1 MIRPLTRL
9 LGNINITFKLAL
21 GFGLVL
27 CLCLTIAS
35 TGWQALNKSLDRSQK
50 LTLLSQLAVVGEE
63 LRADRIVYRTLSNPA
78 SLAKIGVHIEKIDS
92 LLIALSPRFTDP
104 VNQQQ
109 LQESRRLATS
119 FKTTLGGLEGL
130 IKLRDN
136 AREQLKLSSVQA
148 SDTLAQLSSDLP
160 NQDDEKALDAV
171 EQLRQ
176 AMEQAEDSAQNP
188 AWAATSLDT
197 YAQGVDN
204 TIQAVERTQAAVAT
218 LPVDSA
224 ALKSAVLDYRTRL
237 ARLKD
242 AQLTTE
248 ATQNQLEQWLDQLLT
263 ESDLLSQDQ
272 TAKRDKEADFARTL
286 LLNVTAAALLLGAL
300 AAWLIAGQI
309 VTPLRQALVVAN
321 RVAEGDLSHDI
332 QTARRDELGQLQ
344 RSIGQMTVNLRGLIG
359 GISDSARQ
367 IASAAEQLSSVTEQS
382 RAGIDEQRRETE
394 QVATAMNE
402 MLATS
407 QEVARHAEQA
417 SNAATEADQQAS
429 AGDQVVAEAIAHI
442 EHLAQEMT
450 HSSQAMQGLRQ
461 ESQKIGSVLEV
472 IKSVS
477 EQTNLL
483 ALNAAIEAARA
494 GEAGRG
500 FAVVADEVRSLAQR
514 TQQSAEEIEELI
526 GSLQRGTQQVADSMD
541 NSRSL
546 TDNSVQL
553 TRRAG
558 DALANITRTV
568 SVIQEMNPQI
578 AAAAE
583 EQTAVAEE
591 INRSVLKVK
600 DVSEQTSAAS
610 QETAAASVEL
620 ARLGADLQR
629 WVGKFKV

>member
-9 LGNINITFKLAL
+9 LGNISIALKLAL

-27 CLCLTIAS
+27 SLSLVIFS
-35 TGWQALNKSLDRSQK
+35 TGWQALNKSLERSQK
-50 LTLLSQLAVVGEE
+50 LTILSQLAVFGEE
-63 LRADRIVYRTLSNPA
+63 LRAERIVYRTLSNPA
-78 SLAKIGVHIEKIDS
+78 SLTKVGLQIDKIDS
-92 LLIALSPRFTDP
+92 LLVELSPRFTDP
-104 VNQQQ
+104 VNQQHV
-109 LQESRRLATS
+109 QESRRLTTR
-119 FKTTLGGLEGL
+119 FKTVLGGLEGL
-130 IKLRDN
+130 TKLRESVG
-136 AREQLKLSSVQA
+136 EQLKLGSAKA

-160 NQDDEKALDAV
+160 NQDDEKAINAV
-171 EQLRQ
+171 EQLRH
-176 AMEQAEDSAQNP
+176 AMEQSEDRAQNP
-188 AWAATSLDT
+188 AWAAASLEV
-197 YAQGVDN
+197 YAKGVDD
-204 TIQAVERTQAAVAT
+204 TLQALDRAQAVVAT
-218 LPVDSA
+218 LPVDSS
-224 ALKSAVLDYRTRL
+224 ALKNTLLDYRTQL
-237 ARLKD
+237 VRLKD

-248 ATQNQLEQWLDQLLT
+248 TTQNQLEQWLDQLLT

-272 TAKRDKEADFARTL
+272 TAKRDKEAHVARTL
-286 LLNVTAAALLLGAL
+286 LLNVTAAALILGML
-300 AAWLIAGQI
+300 AAWLITVQI
-309 VTPLRQALVVAN
+309 VAPLRQALLIAN
-321 RVAEGDLSHDI
+321 QIAEGDLSHDI
-332 QTARRDELGQLQ
+332 QTTRRDEVGQLQ
-344 RSIGQMTVNLRGLIG
+344 RSIGQMTINLRGLIG
-359 GISDSARQ
+359 GIGHSARQ
-367 IASAAEQLSSVTEQS
+367 IASAAEQLSAVTELS
-382 RAGIDEQRRETE
+382 RAGVEGQKQETE

-442 EHLAQEMT
+442 EHLAQEMA
-450 HSSQAMQGLRQ
+450 HSSLAMQGLQQ

-526 GSLQRGTQQVADSMD
+526 GSLQRGTQKVADIMD

-558 DALANITRTV
+558 DALANISRTV

-610 QETAAASVEL
+610 QETAAASIEL
-620 ARLGADLQR
+620 ARLGTDLQM

>member
-1 MIRPLTRL
+1 MFRPLTRL
-9 LGNINITFKLAL
+9 LGNISISLKLAL

-27 CLCLTIAS
+27 SLSMVIAS
-35 TGWQALNKSLDRSQK
+35 TGWQALNASLERSQK
-50 LTLLSQLAVVGEE
+50 LTLLSHLAVIGEE
-63 LRADRIVYRTLSNPA
+63 LRAERIVYRTLNDPA
-78 SLAKIGVHIEKIDS
+78 SLVKIGLHMEKIDH
-92 LLIALSPRFTDP
+92 LLTDLLPRFSDP
-104 VNQQQ
+104 VNQRQ
-109 LQESRRLATS
+109 LQESRLFATS
-119 FKTTLGGLEGL
+119 FKTALSGLEGL
-130 IKLRDN
+130 IKHRES
-136 AREQLKLSSVQA
+136 AREQLKRGSTQA
-148 SDTLAQLSSDLP
+148 SDTLAQLASDLP

-171 EQLRQ
+171 EHLRQ
-176 AMEQAEDSAQNP
+176 AMEQAEDRAQNP
-188 AWAATSLDT
+188 AWAASSLDIYT
-197 YAQGVDN
+197 QGVDD
-204 TIQAVERTQAAVAT
+204 TLQALDHAQAAVAA
-218 LPVDSA
+218 LPVDSS
-224 ALKSAVLDYRTRL
+224 ALKSALLDYRTQL
-237 ARLKD
+237 TRLKE

-248 ATQNQLEQWLDQLLT
+248 ATQAQLEQWLDQLLK

-272 TAKRDKEADFARTL
+272 TDKRDQEAGLARTL
-286 LLNVTAAALLLGAL
+286 LFNVTGAALLLGVL
-300 AAWLIAGQI
+300 AAWLIAAQI
-309 VTPLRQALVVAN
+309 VAPLRQALSTAN
-321 RVAEGDLSHDI
+321 RIAEGDLSHDI
-332 QTARRDELGQLQ
+332 QTTRRDELGQLQ
-344 RSIGQMTVNLRGLIG
+344 RSIGQMTLNLRGLIG
-359 GISDSARQ
+359 GIGDSARQ
-367 IASAAEQLSSVTEQS
+367 IASAAEQLSAVTEQT
-382 RAGIDEQRRETE
+382 RAGVDGQKQETE

-417 SNAATEADQQAS
+417 SLAATEADQQAG

-442 EHLAQEMT
+442 EHLAQEMAR
-450 HSSQAMQGLRQ
+450 SSRAMQGLQQ

-526 GSLQRGTQQVADSMD
+526 GSLQRGTQQVAEIMD

-558 DALANITRTV
+558 EALAGITRTV

-610 QETAAASVEL
+610 QETAAASIEL
-620 ARLGADLQR
+620 ARLGTDLQV

>member
-1 MIRPLTRL
+1 MFGPLTRA
-9 LGNINITFKLAL
+9 LGNASVTLKLFL

-27 CLCLTIAS
+27 TLSLAIAL
-35 TGWQALNKSLDRSQK
+35 TGWQALNTSLFRSQS
-50 LTLLSQLAVVGEE
+50 LTILSQLAVVGEE
-63 LRADRIVYRTLSNPA
+63 LRADRIVYRTLNNPA
-78 SLAKIGVHIEKIDS
+78 SLTKVGVHMEKIDRYLMEMSTRLVHPAS
-92 LLIALSPRFTDP
+92 L
-104 VNQQQ
+104 QQVQ
-109 LQESRRLATS
+109 DATRLTAS
-119 FKTTLGGLEGL
+119 FKTSLGGLANL
-130 IKLRDN
+130 IEQREN
-136 AREQLKLSSVQA
+136 AREGLKKSAAQA

-160 NQDDEKALDAV
+160 NQDDEKALDTV
-171 EQLRQ
+171 ELMRQ
-176 AMEQAEDSAQNP
+176 TMEKAEDSAQSA
-188 AWAATSLDT
+188 AWAATSLEAYTQNVTDALQALDG
-197 YAQGVDN
+197 AQ
-204 TIQAVERTQAAVAT
+204 ASVAK
-218 LPVDSA
+218 LPVDA
-224 ALKSAVLDYRTRL
+224 TALAGALRDYRTQL
-237 ARLKD
+237 NRLKD
-242 AQLTTE
+242 AQVTTE
-248 ATQNQLEQWLDQLLT
+248 TTQNQLEQWLDELLKQ
-263 ESDLLSQDQ
+263 SDLLSQYQ
-272 TAKRDKEADFARTL
+272 TEQRDKEADQARTL
-286 LLNVTAAALLLGAL
+286 LINVTAAALLLGAL

-309 VTPLRQALVVAN
+309 VTPLRRALVVAN

-332 QTARRDELGQLQ
+332 QATRRDELGQLQ

-359 GISDSARQ
+359 GIGDSARQ
-367 IASAAEQLSSVTEQS
+367 IASASEQLSSVTEQS
-382 RAGIDEQRRETE
+382 RAGIDEQRQETE

-429 AGDQVVAEAIAHI
+429 AGDHVVAEAIAHI

-546 TDNSVQL
+546 TDNSV
-553 TRRAG
+553 
-558 DALANITRTV
+558 
-568 SVIQEMNPQI
+568 
-578 AAAAE
+578 
-583 EQTAVAEE
+583 
-591 INRSVLKVK
+591 
-600 DVSEQTSAAS
+600 
-610 QETAAASVEL
+610 
-620 ARLGADLQR
+620 
-629 WVGKFKV
+629 

>member
-1 MIRPLTRL
+1 MFRPLTRL
-9 LGNINITFKLAL
+9 LGNISISLKLAL

-27 CLCLTIAS
+27 SLSMVIAS
-35 TGWQALNKSLDRSQK
+35 TGWQALNASLERSQK
-50 LTLLSQLAVVGEE
+50 LTLLSHLAVIGEE
-63 LRADRIVYRTLSNPA
+63 LRAERIVYRTLNDPA
-78 SLAKIGVHIEKIDS
+78 SLVKIGLHMEKIDH
-92 LLIALSPRFTDP
+92 LLTDLLPRFSDP
-104 VNQQQ
+104 VNQRQ
-109 LQESRRLATS
+109 LQESRLFATS
-119 FKTTLGGLEGL
+119 FKTALSGLEDL
-130 IKLRDN
+130 IKHRES
-136 AREQLKLSSVQA
+136 AREQLKRGSTQA
-148 SDTLAQLSSDLP
+148 SDTLAQLASDLP

-171 EQLRQ
+171 EHLRQ
-176 AMEQAEDSAQNP
+176 AMEQAEDRAQNP
-188 AWAATSLDT
+188 AWAASSLDIYT
-197 YAQGVDN
+197 QGVDDAL
-204 TIQAVERTQAAVAT
+204 QALDHAQAAVAA
-218 LPVDSA
+218 LPVDSS
-224 ALKSAVLDYRTRL
+224 ALKSALLDYRTQL
-237 ARLKD
+237 TRLKE

-248 ATQNQLEQWLDQLLT
+248 ATQAQLEQWLDQLLK

-272 TAKRDKEADFARTL
+272 TDKRDQEAGLARTL
-286 LLNVTAAALLLGAL
+286 LFNVTGAALLLGVL
-300 AAWLIAGQI
+300 AAWLIAAQI
-309 VTPLRQALVVAN
+309 VAPLRQALSTAN
-321 RVAEGDLSHDI
+321 RIAEGDLSHDI
-332 QTARRDELGQLQ
+332 QTTRRDELGQLQ
-344 RSIGQMTVNLRGLIG
+344 RSIGQMTLNLRGLIG
-359 GISDSARQ
+359 GIGDSARQ
-367 IASAAEQLSSVTEQS
+367 IASAAEQLSAVTEQT
-382 RAGIDEQRRETE
+382 RAGVDGQKQETE

-417 SNAATEADQQAS
+417 SLAATEADQQAG

-442 EHLAQEMT
+442 EHLAQEMAR
-450 HSSQAMQGLRQ
+450 SSRAMQGLQQ

-526 GSLQRGTQQVADSMD
+526 GSLQRGTQQVAEIMD

-558 DALANITRTV
+558 EALAGITRTV

-610 QETAAASVEL
+610 QETAAASIEL
-620 ARLGADLQR
+620 ARLGTDLQV